1 MDWNRIEE
9 NWDQV
14 KYKVRDQW
22 GKFTF
27 DDLWEIAGNK
37 EQLEKKLQQRYG
49 WGTDFVKK
57 EVDNW
62 YSTKA
67 LTWPDKLNEPP
78 RWMGY

>member
-1 MDWNRIEE
+1 MDWNKIEE

-27 DDLWEIAGNK
+27 DDLWEIDGHREA
-37 EQLEKKLQQRYG
+37 LEKKLQSRYG
-49 WGTDFVKK
+49 YRNEVAKK
-57 EVDNW
+57 EVDDW
-62 YSTKA
+62 YAKA
-67 LTWPDKLNEPP
+67 QSWPDKLNEPP

>member
-27 DDLWEIAGNK
+27 DDLWEISGNR

-49 WGTDFVKK
+49 YGNEYAKK
-57 EVDNW
+57 EVDAW
-62 YSTKA
+62 YTKA
-67 LTWPDKLNEPP
+67 QTWPDKSNEPP

>member
-27 DDLWEIAGNK
+27 DDLWEISGK
-37 EQLEKKLQQRYG
+37 REQLEKKLKQRYG
-49 WGTDFVKK
+49 YGTDYAKK
-57 EVDNW
+57 EVDEW
-62 YSTKA
+62 YSKA
-67 LTWPDKLNEPP
+67 QTWPDSSNEPP
-78 RWMGY
+78 RWAGY

>member
-1 MDWNRIEE
+1 MDWDRIEQ

-27 DDLWEIAGNK
+27 DDLWEISGNR

-49 WGTDFVKK
+49 YGNDYAKK
-57 EVDNW
+57 EVDAW
-62 YSTKA
+62 YSKA
-67 LTWPDKLNEPP
+67 QSWPDTLNEPP

>member
-27 DDLWEIAGNK
+27 DDLWEISGK
-37 EQLEKKLQQRYG
+37 REHLEKKLQQRYG
-49 WGTDFVKK
+49 YGNDYAKK
-57 EVDNW
+57 EVDEW
-62 YSTKA
+62 YTKA
-67 LTWPDKLNEPP
+67 QSWPDKSNEPP
-78 RWMGY
+78 RWAGY

>member
-14 KYKVRDQW
+14 KYKVREQW

-27 DDLWEIAGNK
+27 DDLWEISGNR

-49 WGTDFVKK
+49 YGNEYAKK
-57 EVDNW
+57 EVDAW
-62 YSTKA
+62 YTKA
-67 LTWPDKLNEPP
+67 QTWPDKSNEPP

>member
-27 DDLWEIAGNK
+27 DDLWEISGHR
-37 EQLEKKLQQRYG
+37 EELEKKLQSRYG
-49 WGTDFVKK
+49 YGNEVAKK
-57 EVDNW
+57 EVDAW
-62 YSTKA
+62 YTKA
-67 LTWPDKLNEPP
+67 QSWPDKLNEPP

>member
-1 MDWNRIEE
+1 MDWNRIEQ

-27 DDLWEIAGNK
+27 DDLWEISGNR

-49 WGTDFVKK
+49 YGSDYAKK
-57 EVDNW
+57 EVDTW
-62 YSTKA
+62 YTTAQS
-67 LTWPDKLNEPP
+67 WPDKLNEPP

>member
-49 WGTDFVKK
+49 WGTDLTKK

-62 YSTKA
+62 YSKA